1 LSKAALEASLHNLDI
16 WLIAFGIL
24 VAIGAVGGSV
34 AGFLHWR
41 RSGELQVIQAA
52 ENLSLQGQVAF
63 AQKSAS
69 DAGANAAAANER
81 ASRVEQAASWRTI
94 PPELSAVLA
103 STFSGGPG
111 GTVTISYP
119 AGDPECLFLASQ
131 ISRAFQQA
139 NDKIGKHL
147 WTIEPQPRLY
157 SHAIYWGIR
166 IFGQA
171 TESAE
176 FLRNS
181 FLAAHVPYLTEPVP
195 NILNDSPG
203 IMMGGGP
210 PSAIE
215 IWVGPK
221 LPPN

>member
-1 LSKAALEASLHNLDI
+1 
-16 WLIAFGIL
+16 
-24 VAIGAVGGSV
+24 VAVGAVGGSV

-52 ENLSLQGQVAF
+52 ENLALQGQAAL

-69 DAGANAAAANER
+69 DAEANAATANER

-94 PPELSAVLA
+94 PPELSATLTSA
-103 STFSGGPG
+103 FSAGPG
-111 GTVTISYP
+111 GAVKISYP

-131 ISRAFQQA
+131 IIGVFRKA
-139 NDKIGKHL
+139 NDKIGKRL
-147 WTIEPQPRLY
+147 WTVDPQPRLY

-171 TESAE
+171 TESTE
-176 FLRNS
+176 FLRNA
-181 FLAAHVPYLTEPVP
+181 FLAEHVPYLTEPVP

-203 IMMGGGP
+203 IMMGSGP